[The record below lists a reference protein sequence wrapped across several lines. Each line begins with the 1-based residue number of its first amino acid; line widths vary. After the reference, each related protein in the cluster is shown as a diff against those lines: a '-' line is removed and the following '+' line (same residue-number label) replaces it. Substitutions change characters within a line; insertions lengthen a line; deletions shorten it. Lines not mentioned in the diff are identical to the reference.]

1 MSPSCL
7 RYEVLA
13 WRPSHTYQLV
23 FADCRGHGPLTRL
36 VVVVTL
42 AVQGLTLLFLNVGI
56 KEVAV
61 KKLEV
66 RDHMKDHHPP
76 HLYEYGNG

>member
-23 FADCRGHGPLTRL
+23 FADCRGHGPLTPP
-36 VVVVTL
+36 VA
-42 AVQGLTLLFLNVGI
+42 AVALTMQGLTLLFLNVGI

-66 RDHMKDHHPP
+66 RTT
-76 HLYEYGNG
+76 